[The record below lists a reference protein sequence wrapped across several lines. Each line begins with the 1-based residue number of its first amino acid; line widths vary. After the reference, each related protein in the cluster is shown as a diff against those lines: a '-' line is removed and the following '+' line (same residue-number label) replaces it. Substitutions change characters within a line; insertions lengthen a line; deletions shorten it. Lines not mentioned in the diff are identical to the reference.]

1 MRSLK
6 FLIVNFFV
14 LVGIFATVQ
23 ISNAQHSKTIN
34 IDERLFSRYDADYL
48 NDMQINNPQELD
60 YLNFILDNGYKI
72 SDLPGDKL
80 GGIQQ
85 LYKLHPITGKA
96 IKQALKNFDYE
107 NINIF
112 EYDFEFPKSGIRY
125 YRIGTDYKL
134 ITFFSEKKLRK
145 DYEKSKSVVE
155 LQKSNM
161 SVKDDDDLSFYMEI
175 VATNPEPLSEE
186 DGDTLK
192 VCPSVGT
199 TAGITEVMFNAT
211 AGMYSD
217 NTAVNSTTT
226 TFMWIFGDG
235 SPMVA
240 GVGMTYANHSY
251 EQPGI
256 YKVKVKGIDINDLN
270 STDTTIATRIIKVST
285 IPNFSGTNISEISV
299 CTGTAIDLDGDVSFS
314 EYTMAIDTLGGA
326 GETFL
331 PDGNGVSYTTVITHN
346 AFENGQTLG
355 NISDLEAICINMEH
369 SYSGDFT
376 IELTCPSGQTIELKH
391 NDGGGTFLGEP
402 FDGAPGDNPPTDD
415 PSVNPPGIG
424 YEYCWN
430 HNPEFGTMTAEA
442 SGVSTLPVGSYQPT
456 EPTGFAPLVGC
467 ELNGDWVIT
476 VTDLLSIDNGWIFY
490 WSLFF
495 NEDIIPTTGGDF
507 LPTVEDTAQ
516 IWSWGDIADVS
527 PNINTGYTNGDQTT
541 AMPTLAGIEARIIP
555 YIYTV
560 TNDFGCSFDTTIY
573 VFVMENAGGPCCEK
587 PSVIISGAGETQQVC
602 GSMFQLDVATPIS
615 GNNIGFW
622 SYNDEIISL
631 SNDSVV
637 SPLVTTQVP
646 GEHQFIW
653 TEGTLN
659 SNGQIIETCMDK
671 DTLFVNF
678 NLLPDANTES
688 DTIYFCPQTDGD
700 GNIIG
705 ELDGILTSGEQ
716 YECYWHGTGFNETNF
731 LGEEDSIPNATFLAP
746 AYGSY
751 DLVFTESNGICTNSK
766 KITTVF
772 IRPPDAMAGSEEN
785 STDIIC
791 QTDGSSNYELMASP
805 LYSGETGTWAC
816 PEGTTFNDPGGIN
829 SAISNITAPSELGT
843 YEFTWTITKDHC
855 ESDVDAINVTF
866 VEDADA
872 VANADAG
879 GQSGSNVEVC
889 GNVYVFNAIPANTG
903 TGTWVTSEL
912 DNVAYSN
919 LNSYESDVT
928 IPNGAIS
935 AIEGFNEIKF
945 LWIVDND
952 YCTAKDSINVKFYK
966 EPISNAYIP
975 FGYIATDIQE
985 NGYYDVYGETQ
996 QLNAQISLT
1005 NFVGQWSSNI
1015 PANVSYDD
1023 PSTET
1028 VETNA
1033 NYIPNPIVSVTTNG
1047 QYTFTWT
1054 EKNEFYQTCESSSEV
1069 LIDFKELENTFS
1081 IFTEEDGLYQVN
1093 NAIEIPVSTTSL
1105 ISDDGIYS
1113 YQFDYTYDEAK
1124 LEYTGYNFEGTISE
1138 NGNFIEINSSV
1149 TGQLSVSYMT
1159 TILLT
1164 DLGDLIKLQFNTL
1177 AIGTSDL
1184 MISNFKFNETNV
1196 TNITNGHLEI
1206 VNPTTASITY
1216 STAEIYP
1223 GTELLITATFSQG
1236 ILDQSDVQI
1245 SLSGENTLSATNM
1258 TKVSETVY
1266 TYTHSVTEGEG
1277 LVNIEI
1283 IGTDI
1288 YLFDIISPESSFEI
1302 LPLMYGDVSDN
1313 GEITAYDAA
1322 LTLLYSVEMNP
1333 MPTEAPLPWGL
1344 KRLLVANVD
1353 DVENIVAYD
1362 ASLILQYSANMINT
1376 FPVENNKKNIA
1387 NDNAGI
1393 YLSIENNEI
1402 TLISTGNL
1410 KAFNLYLTGNT
1421 SDAVLGDPVF
1431 LTNQNLIAKQNITED
1446 IYNIGMC
1453 STMAF
1458 DENTELLK
1466 IPYYENNRGGFI
1478 EFKIIANNNSS
1489 IHTFGVTTDL
1499 ENISSNKG
1507 ISIFPNPAKDKL
1519 FVSGNIENANLK
1531 IYNLQG
1537 QLILEEVLTNDKI
1550 IDISKLALGFYTV
1563 KIQNK
1568 NDVFI
1573 EKLVKE

>member
-1 MRSLK
+1 
-6 FLIVNFFV
+6 
-14 LVGIFATVQ
+14 
-23 ISNAQHSKTIN
+23 
-34 IDERLFSRYDADYL
+34 
-48 NDMQINNPQELD
+48 
-60 YLNFILDNGYKI
+60 
-72 SDLPGDKL
+72 
-80 GGIQQ
+80 
-85 LYKLHPITGKA
+85 
-96 IKQALKNFDYE
+96 
-107 NINIF
+107 
-112 EYDFEFPKSGIRY
+112 
-125 YRIGTDYKL
+125 
-134 ITFFSEKKLRK
+134 
-145 DYEKSKSVVE
+145 
-155 LQKSNM
+155 
-161 SVKDDDDLSFYMEI
+161 
-175 VATNPEPLSEE
+175 
-186 DGDTLK
+186 
-192 VCPSVGT
+192 
-199 TAGITEVMFNAT
+199 
-211 AGMYSD
+211 
-217 NTAVNSTTT
+217 
-226 TFMWIFGDG
+226 
-235 SPMVA
+235 
-240 GVGMTYANHSY
+240 
-251 EQPGI
+251 
-256 YKVKVKGIDINDLN
+256 
-270 STDTTIATRIIKVST
+270 
-285 IPNFSGTNISEISV
+285 
-299 CTGTAIDLDGDVSFS
+299 
-314 EYTMAIDTLGGA
+314 
-326 GETFL
+326 
-331 PDGNGVSYTTVITHN
+331 
-346 AFENGQTLG
+346 
-355 NISDLEAICINMEH
+355 
-369 SYSGDFT
+369 
-376 IELTCPSGQTIELKH
+376 
-391 NDGGGTFLGEP
+391 
-402 FDGAPGDNPPTDD
+402 
-415 PSVNPPGIG
+415 
-424 YEYCWN
+424 
-430 HNPEFGTMTAEA
+430 
-442 SGVSTLPVGSYQPT
+442 
-456 EPTGFAPLVGC
+456 
-467 ELNGDWVIT
+467 
-476 VTDLLSIDNGWIFY
+476 
-490 WSLFF
+490 
-495 NEDIIPTTGGDF
+495 
-507 LPTVEDTAQ
+507 
-516 IWSWGDIADVS
+516 
-527 PNINTGYTNGDQTT
+527 
-541 AMPTLAGIEARIIP
+541 
-555 YIYTV
+555 
-560 TNDFGCSFDTTIY
+560 
-573 VFVMENAGGPCCEK
+573 
-587 PSVIISGAGETQQVC
+587 
-602 GSMFQLDVATPIS
+602 
-615 GNNIGFW
+615 
-622 SYNDEIISL
+622 
-631 SNDSVV
+631 
-637 SPLVTTQVP
+637 
-646 GEHQFIW
+646 
-653 TEGTLN
+653 
-659 SNGQIIETCMDK
+659 
-671 DTLFVNF
+671 
-678 NLLPDANTES
+678 
-688 DTIYFCPQTDGD
+688 
-700 GNIIG
+700 
-705 ELDGILTSGEQ
+705 
-716 YECYWHGTGFNETNF
+716 
-731 LGEEDSIPNATFLAP
+731 
-746 AYGSY
+746 
-751 DLVFTESNGICTNSK
+751 
-766 KITTVF
+766 
-772 IRPPDAMAGSEEN
+772 
-785 STDIIC
+785 
-791 QTDGSSNYELMASP
+791 
-805 LYSGETGTWAC
+805 
-816 PEGTTFNDPGGIN
+816 
-829 SAISNITAPSELGT
+829 
-843 YEFTWTITKDHC
+843 
-855 ESDVDAINVTF
+855 
-866 VEDADA
+866 
-872 VANADAG
+872 
-879 GQSGSNVEVC
+879 
-889 GNVYVFNAIPANTG
+889 
-903 TGTWVTSEL
+903 
-912 DNVAYSN
+912 
-919 LNSYESDVT
+919 
-928 IPNGAIS
+928 
-935 AIEGFNEIKF
+935 
-945 LWIVDND
+945 
-952 YCTAKDSINVKFYK
+952 
-966 EPISNAYIP
+966 
-975 FGYIATDIQE
+975 
-985 NGYYDVYGETQ
+985 
-996 QLNAQISLT
+996 
-1005 NFVGQWSSNI
+1005 
-1015 PANVSYDD
+1015 
-1023 PSTET
+1023 
-1028 VETNA
+1028 
-1033 NYIPNPIVSVTTNG
+1033 
-1047 QYTFTWT
+1047 
-1054 EKNEFYQTCESSSEV
+1054 V